1 MPEVYVSDLL
11 KSVDER
17 GVLTLTMNRPEKSNA
32 FDDGLIELLN
42 NALAEAADDDAVKI
56 VCLRGAGKHFS
67 AGADLGW
74 MQRMADYS
82 EAENQADA
90 WLLAQLMNNLYHLPK
105 PTVAVVQGAAY
116 GGAVGLAACCDMVFA
131 SERASFCLSEVKVG
145 LIPATISPFVIR
157 AIGERQARR
166 YFLSAEVIRAEKALS
181 IGMVHEVVAAE
192 GLDAAVDGWCDAL
205 LGNSAVAVSAA
216 KQLIHDVAGADIN
229 DELLRMTSE
238 RIAAIRVSPDGQAR
252 LKRFLDS

>member
-1 MPEVYVSDLL
+1 MSDLL
-11 KSVDER
+11 KNLDDR
-17 GVLTLTMNRPEKSNA
+17 GVLTLTMNRLEKSNA
-32 FDDGLIELLN
+32 FDDGLIGLLN
-42 NALAEAADDDAVKI
+42 AALLDAADDDAVKV

-74 MQRMADYS
+74 MQRMAKYS
-82 EAENQADA
+82 ETENQADA
-90 WLLAQLMNNLYHLPK
+90 WQLAQLMNNLYRLPK

-116 GGAVGLAACCDMVFA
+116 GGAVGLAACCDTVFA

-166 YFLSAEVIRAEKALS
+166 YFLSAEVIRADKALA
-181 IGMVHEVVAAE
+181 IGLAHEVVTADA
-192 GLDAAVDGWCDAL
+192 LDQAVDAWCDAV
-205 LGNSAVAVSAA
+205 LGNSAVAVVAA
-216 KQLIHDVAGADIN
+216 KQLIDDIAGAEISVD
-229 DELLRMTSE
+229 LLRMTSE